1 MKQKLLDHGLRLL
14 AGVSL
19 IPMITF
25 GSAMTQAQEGQSLRT
40 DASKPPY
47 NIIFVISDQRTY
59 RLSAEADYSLPAID
73 TIARRGVRFGNH
85 YIASAMCTASRAAFL
100 TGQPPQVNGLTD
112 QMQY

>member
-25 GSAMTQAQEGQSLRT
+25 GSAMTQAQERQPLGT
-40 DASKPPY
+40 DAAKPPY
-47 NIIFVISDQRTY
+47 NIIFVISDQRAD
-59 RLSAEADYSLPAID
+59 RLFAGADYSLGAFD
-73 TIARRGVRFGNH
+73 TIARHGVSFRID
-85 YIASAMCTASRAAFL
+85 YIASAMCTPSRAAFL

>member
-25 GSAMTQAQEGQSLRT
+25 GSAMTQAQERQPLGT
-40 DASKPPY
+40 DAAKPPY
-47 NIIFVISDQRTY
+47 NIIFVISDQRAY
-59 RLSAEADYSLPAID
+59 RLFAEGDYSVPGID
-73 TIARRGVRFGNH
+73 EIARRGVTFNNH
-85 YIASAMCTASRAAFL
+85 YIASAMCTPSRAAFL